1 MICFDLDGTLLDT
14 INDMGYSMNRVLER
28 YNLKTNSKEDY
39 ISYIGNGVKKLVE
52 RSIHGKMEY
61 FDRVY
66 NEYQDEYKKN
76 QTNKTT
82 PFVDINTLIKLKEK
96 HKLSVISNKA
106 DSDVKRII
114 NYYFKDVFD
123 YVAGNEENV
132 LHKPNREPFDLMVDR
147 LNLNEEVIY
156 VGDSIVD
163 YEFAKN
169 CNIKFIGVSYGYGNL
184 DNLDVLI
191 IDDIKE
197 LLYEN

>member
-114 NYYFKDVFD
+114 NFYFKDVFD

>member
-14 INDMGYSMNRVLER
+14 INDMGYSMNKVLEK

-66 NEYQDEYKKN
+66 NEYQEEYKKN

-82 PFVDINTLIKLKEK
+82 SFVDIDTLIKLKEK

-106 DSDVKRII
+106 DSDVKNIV
-114 NYYFKDVFD
+114 NFYFKDIFD
-123 YVAGNEENV
+123 YVAGNEENI
-132 LHKPNREPFDLMVDR
+132 LHKPNRAPFDLMVER

-156 VGDSIVD
+156 VGDSLVD
-163 YEFAKN
+163 FEFAKN
-169 CNIKFIGVSYGYGNL
+169 CNIKFIGVSYGYGKLNDL
-184 DNLDVLI
+184 DILI

>member
-14 INDMGYSMNRVLER
+14 INDMGYSMNKVLEK

-66 NEYQDEYKKN
+66 NEYQEEYKKN

-82 PFVDINTLIKLKEK
+82 SFVDIDTLIKLKEK

-106 DSDVKRII
+106 DSDVKNIV
-114 NYYFKDVFD
+114 NFYFKDIFD

-132 LHKPNREPFDLMVDR
+132 LHKPNRAPFDLMVER

-156 VGDSIVD
+156 VGDSLVD

-169 CNIKFIGVSYGYGNL
+169 CNIKFIGVSYGYGKLNDL
-184 DNLDVLI
+184 DILI

>member
-14 INDMGYSMNRVLER
+14 INDMGFAMNKVLER

-66 NEYQDEYKKN
+66 NEYQEEYKKN

-82 PFVDINTLIKLKEK
+82 SFVDIDTLIKLKER

-114 NYYFKDVFD
+114 NFYFKDVFD

-132 LHKPNREPFDLMVDR
+132 LHKPNREPFDLMVER

-169 CNIKFIGVSYGYGNL
+169 CNIRFIGVSYGYGNL

>member
-14 INDMGYSMNRVLER
+14 INDMGYSMNKVLEK

-66 NEYQDEYKKN
+66 NEYQEEYKKN

-82 PFVDINTLIKLKEK
+82 SFVDIDTLIKLKEK

-106 DSDVKRII
+106 DSDVKNII
-114 NYYFKDVFD
+114 NFYFKDIFD

-132 LHKPNREPFDLMVDR
+132 LHKPNRAPFDLMLER

-156 VGDSIVD
+156 VGDSLVD

-169 CNIKFIGVSYGYGNL
+169 CNIKFIGVSYGYGKLNDL
-184 DNLDVLI
+184 DILI

>member
-14 INDMGYSMNRVLER
+14 INDMGFAMNKVLER

-66 NEYQDEYKKN
+66 NEYQEEYKKN

-82 PFVDINTLIKLKEK
+82 SFVDINTLIKLKEK

-114 NYYFKDVFD
+114 NFYFKDIFD

-132 LHKPNREPFDLMVDR
+132 LHKPNREPFDLMVER

-169 CNIKFIGVSYGYGNL
+169 CNIKFIGVSYGYGKLNDL
-184 DNLDVLI
+184 DILI

>member
-114 NYYFKDVFD
+114 NFYFKDIFD

-132 LHKPNREPFDLMVDR
+132 LHKPNRQPFDLMVDR

>member
-114 NYYFKDVFD
+114 NFYFKDIFD

-132 LHKPNREPFDLMVDR
+132 LHKPNREPFDLMFDR